1 MKEELTAVQAAHP
14 GQRLCLWAQDESR
27 FGLHTVARRR
37 LTLRGVK
44 PVCPCEQAYENFW
57 LCAAVQPNSGENF
70 VLELPATDSDCLQV
84 FLDQF
89 AATHAQNPDEMQ
101 ILLMDNSGPHHAR
114 ALRWPERVVPLY
126 LPGYCPELNP
136 IERWWWEL
144 KSAVANQVYGSL
156 DALRARL
163 DAELA
168 TWNRG
173 AERLCSLTSYPYLI
187 DALASLGQS

>member
-1 MKEELTAVQAAHP
+1 MRAVHP
-14 GQRLCLWAQDESR
+14 GKHLCLWAQDESR
-27 FGLHTVARRR
+27 FGLHTIARRR

-44 PVCPCEQAYENFW
+44 PVCPFEPAYENFW
-57 LCAAVQPNSGENF
+57 LCGAVQPNSGENF
-70 VLELPATDSDCLQV
+70 ILELSAMDGECLQI

-89 AATHAQNPDEMQ
+89 AHAHAQNPAEVHV
-101 ILLMDNSGPHHAR
+101 LLMDNSGPHR
-114 ALRWPERVVPLY
+114 AKKLRWPARVVPVY
-126 LPGYCPELNP
+126 LPSYCPELNP

-144 KSAVANQVYGSL
+144 KSAVASQVYGSL

-168 TWNRG
+168 AWNHG
-173 AERLCSLTSYPYLI
+173 PERLCSLTSYPYLI

>member
-1 MKEELTAVQAAHP
+1 MARVQAAHP
-14 GQRLCLWAQDESR
+14 GQHLCLWAQDESR
-27 FGLHTVARRR
+27 FGLHTIARRR

-44 PVCPCEQAYENFW
+44 PVCPFEQAFENFW
-57 LCAAVQPNSGENF
+57 LCGAVQPNSGEAF

-89 AATHAQNPDEMQ
+89 ALAHAQDPGEVHV
-101 ILLMDNSGPHHAR
+101 LLMDNSGPHRAR
-114 ALRWPERVVPLY
+114 ALRWPERVVPVY

-144 KSAVANQVYGSL
+144 KDALASQVYGTL
-156 DALRARL
+156 DALRERL

-168 TWNRG
+168 SWNHGPARM
-173 AERLCSLTSYPYLI
+173 CSLTSYPYLI
-187 DALASLGQS
+187 NALTTLD